1 MTESRL
7 NFPPPGHIGVVVK
20 NVERVARCYS
30 ATFGVGP
37 FEIYDFEPLKTWVY
51 GEEAEPFKLKIG
63 LADMGAVKLELLQVV
78 SGNPLH
84 RKFLETHGEGLQHIG
99 FYAENYD
106 EWKEYVAGEKIKII
120 YEAEIEDAV
129 RGRRRAFY
137 MDSRTP
143 GGVLFEI
150 VERKK
155 TP

>member
-1 MTESRL
+1 MTEKRL
-7 NFPPPGHIGVVVK
+7 SFPAPGHIGVVVK
-20 NVERVARCYS
+20 NVEKVAQSYS
-30 ATFGVGP
+30 TSFGIGP

-51 GEEAEPFKLKIG
+51 GLEAEPFKLKIG

-99 FYAENYD
+99 FYVENYD
-106 EWKEYVAGEKIKII
+106 EWKAYVQGERIPII

-137 MDSRTP
+137 MDSRAP

-150 VERKK
+150 IEKVKM
-155 TP
+155 P